1 MIDGWKE
8 IPRLA
13 ITGVILALFSYGVVT
28 HWGTGLEE
36 TLKNVTLLA
45 VGFWLGSSKGSTDSA
60 ARADKALDLAVATQA
75 AGSEPTI
82 TLKPGEMAKAEEKE

>member
-1 MIDGWKE
+1 MTDGWKE

-13 ITGVILALFSYGVVT
+13 ITGVILALFAYGVVI

-60 ARADKALDLAVATQA
+60 ARTDKALDIAATAQA
-75 AGSEPTI
+75 NNGEPTV
-82 TLKPGEMAKAEEKE
+82 TLKPGETAQAEEAK